1 MATLFFSFF
10 SHTQTLNKNLFV
22 YFWPIHTAGC
32 ISQYKITTITFRA
45 TLYDRAQ
52 FTVQFAVVKPVGYFW
67 PLRQHRPAPPGY
79 VPLMVG
85 IFIVTLLRV
94 PIIVHLGYPSE
105 LITLS
110 PRIYLFLFAFNP
122 DLSCYELLLLRSDKH
137 LCITSKQQSPS
148 ADESVKSVF
157 PFPQFIITTNT
168 GSSLFS
174 EFFLV
179 FLFNHN

>member
-1 MATLFFSFF
+1 MGCRRNDENQFDFFTSATVAFAEENILATLFFSFF

-105 LITLS
+105 LITLFPPYILVLIRLKS
-110 PRIYLFLFAFNP
+110 GPK
-122 DLSCYELLLLRSDKH
+122 LLRAAA
-137 LCITSKQQSPS
+137 PS
-148 ADESVKSVF
+148 
-157 PFPQFIITTNT
+157 
-168 GSSLFS
+168 LR
-174 EFFLV
+174 
-179 FLFNHN
+179 